1 MLLKPFN
8 PDKDLKK
15 INRRYTKK
23 QLLTTLM
30 VLFVMITIGSSY
42 AIFSIQPEYHT
53 FLKSQVG
60 EFSTGDIKLS
70 VQVDGKA
77 AEEFPKKDSGYTLEY
92 LNCTNDSSYIWDE
105 DNWELKISIKG
116 PDECVASF
124 GLTLATE
131 IENLA
136 PTNLSTMS
144 NDDPDGNVRYIG
156 KSPNNYVKFNNEL
169 WRIVGVFNIKGEDN
183 NYKKRVK
190 IVRNDSIGSLSWDTT
205 PTTQINTDG
214 KGINAWF
221 QADVMSLLNLGHY
234 WNRTSGVCYN
244 GINNATTSCNYTTT
258 GLLEASKNLI
268 SKVEWNTGSITAY
281 DTTSNGLPNHFY
293 TNERGDIVNTTSS
306 DGVIREKTWVGIV
319 GLLYPS
325 DYGYATSGGTSVS
338 RQTCLNYVI
347 NIWNDPGYTECGTNN
362 YLYDLNED
370 VWTLTVSATGKWNV
384 FAISSDGRIG
394 AFNAYRNKAV
404 KPAVYL
410 NSDVLLLD
418 GEGTSTNPY
427 IVGYKK

>member
-1 MLLKPFN
+1 
-8 PDKDLKK
+8 
-15 INRRYTKK
+15 
-23 QLLTTLM
+23 
-30 VLFVMITIGSSY
+30 
-42 AIFSIQPEYHT
+42 
-53 FLKSQVG
+53 
-60 EFSTGDIKLS
+60 
-70 VQVDGKA
+70 
-77 AEEFPKKDSGYTLEY
+77 
-92 LNCTNDSSYIWDE
+92 
-105 DNWELKISIKG
+105 
-116 PDECVASF
+116 
-124 GLTLATE
+124 
-131 IENLA
+131 
-136 PTNLSTMS
+136 
-144 NDDPDGNVRYIG
+144 
-156 KSPNNYVKFNNEL
+156 
-169 WRIVGVFNIKGEDN
+169 
-183 NYKKRVK
+183 
-190 IVRNDSIGSLSWDTT
+190 
-205 PTTQINTDG
+205 
-214 KGINAWF
+214 
-221 QADVMSLLNLGHY
+221 MSLLNLGHY

-293 TNERGDIVNTTSS
+293 TNERGDVVNTTSS

-347 NIWNDPGYTECGTNN
+347 NTWDDPGYTECGTNN

-370 VWTLTVSATGKWNV
+370 VWTITFSSTGKWNV
-384 FAISSDGRIG
+384 FANSSDGRIG

-410 NSDVLLLD
+410 NYDVLLLD